1 MPGEFQLAVSHTAP
15 TGELLTSPVL
25 DGKGQPSQE
34 LNQYGVGVDC
44 HSGFFQDCVLIPNG
58 REQLKFECK
67 VPALW
72 VELCGPGNGPAY
84 PAGARYRRRPPRTP
98 LNLRVHRPVP
108 QIAVPGVEGQS
119 VLINPS
125 DTSHIRRKTDRLD
138 AQKLAQHSLYGLWRG
153 SWMAP
158 DSIQELR
165 VLAIQRVKLVGERS
179 RLSNRING
187 DMLRFG
193 HTIGQVGKINGSV
206 VRPLIEDFCR
216 NGKVELRQEFFS
228 DLLIPPGVLLV
239 FDQCWKRIDELTQ
252 EIKTI
257 ETACVNRV
265 DSLEW
270 CIGGD
275 RCVRGSELRKNLE
288 SIPGVGMWTAVVWL
302 AEVGEILR
310 FATTNRLIAYAGLDP
325 SDGISAGKVVNT
337 KVRKGN
343 ARLHGALRNAAL
355 AMLTQ
360 TPRCQFSI
368 WWRVHGVTVVRW
380 EVEGDPCA
388 GAPCVQSD
396 VLLSSEQ

>member
-1 MPGEFQLAVSHTAP
+1 V
-15 TGELLTSPVL
+15 
-25 DGKGQPSQE
+25 
-34 LNQYGVGVDC
+34 
-44 HSGFFQDCVLIPNG
+44 
-58 REQLKFECK
+58 
-67 VPALW
+67 
-72 VELCGPGNGPAY
+72 
-84 PAGARYRRRPPRTP
+84 
-98 LNLRVHRPVP
+98 
-108 QIAVPGVEGQS
+108 
-119 VLINPS
+119 INPS

-138 AQKLAQHSLYGLWRG
+138 AQKLAQHSLHGLWRE

-165 VLAIQRVKLVGERS
+165 VLAIQRIKLVGERS

-193 HTIGQVGKINGSV
+193 HTISQVGKINGSI

-216 NGKVELRQEFFS
+216 NGEVKHHQEFFS
-228 DLLIPPGVLLV
+228 DILIPPGVLLV
-239 FDQCWKRIDELTQ
+239 FDQRWKRIDELTQ

-257 ETACVNRV
+257 ETACVNQV

-270 CIGGD
+270 SIGGG
-275 RCVRGSELRKNLE
+275 RLVRGSELRKNLE
-288 SIPGVGMWTAVVWL
+288 SIPGVGMWTAIIWL

-343 ARLHGALRNAAL
+343 ARLYGALRNAGR

-360 TPRCQFSI
+360 TPSCQFSI
-368 WWRVHGVTVVRW
+368 WARAYLGR
-380 EVEGDPCA
+380 
-388 GAPCVQSD
+388 QSRGGKSKALHALARRLCRAMYYCHLNNEAFD
-396 VLLSSEQ
+396 ESKYRVLLSESSYPDCGVEEMGLSAGVVRILKGNGLLTSRQVVDAFYSDLGRRPGCGRVTVQAVAMWINSQRGKRQEKTSLASAPAPSTADRPED

>member
-1 MPGEFQLAVSHTAP
+1 M
-15 TGELLTSPVL
+15 TSPVL

-44 HSGFFQDCVLIPNG
+44 HSSFFQVCVLIPNG
-58 REQLKFECK
+58 REQLKFEWK

-72 VELCGPGNGPAY
+72 GEL
-84 PAGARYRRRPPRTP
+84 RTAQATV
-98 LNLRVHRPVP
+98 LRVLREHGIDVAPSELRYTCESTGQYHMPLCLAWRGRP
-108 QIAVPGVEGQS
+108 S
-119 VLINPS
+119 VINPS

-138 AQKLAQHSLYGLWRG
+138 AHKLAQHSLYGLWRG

-216 NGKVELRQEFFS
+216 NGKVELREEFFS

-239 FDQCWKRIDELTQ
+239 FDQRWKRIDELTQ

-343 ARLHGALRNAAL
+343 ARLHGALRNAAR

-368 WWRVHGVTVVRW
+368 WARAYMGRQSRGGKSKAIHALAR
-380 EVEGDPCA
+380 
-388 GAPCVQSD
+388 CVQSD